1 MEKSRF
7 FRIERVSNSR
17 YDVIFRFNLKM
28 IAKILLALLVLALVA
43 FVGYWLFQGVVW
55 VGSAMWSG
63 LCWLASQWI
72 WILGILLLALLIWGL
87 SKINWKSV
95 KAPKVSPKLGRALLW
110 LLAALLLLFLCFLA
124 FRSCGDDQNLP
135 KQEITIND
143 KEFEREFNE
152 AFDYV
157 VTSRAY
163 LDGVQNADDKIAR
176 ALVGLK
182 YVDGKSVSP
191 HDFAG
196 KTYDE
201 AVKVIAKDWRGL
213 VQERLDD
220 TQLSK
225 QQLVILTLFAMR
237 NGKYGFVKSD
247 FLEAVKAG
255 EPNAEDKMALHKANG
270 QKRELGVEAKQYLWV
285 LKNMWKGNI
294 TAEMLLDLPM
304 FSYKNIPLSEM
315 YNEKGEA
322 LWNDALLQK
331 LRQHS
336 GQTPREALGL

>member
-1 MEKSRF
+1 MNSPF
-7 FRIERVSNSR
+7 FRIESLGNAR
-17 YDVIFRFNLKM
+17 YDIIFRFNLKI

-63 LCWLASQWI
+63 LCWLASQWM
-72 WILGILLLALLIWGL
+72 WILGILLLALLVWGL
-87 SKINWKSV
+87 SKINWRNV
-95 KAPKVSPKLGRALLW
+95 KAPKVSPKLLW
-110 LLAALLLLFLCFLA
+110 LLAAILLLLLCFLA
-124 FRSCGDDQNLP
+124 FRSCGDDKSQPQSEDVVIINQDDSEP
-135 KQEITIND
+135 MFTESFDDVIIT
-143 KEFEREFNE
+143 
-152 AFDYV
+152 
-157 VTSRAY
+157 RAY
-163 LDGVQNADDKIAR
+163 LDGVQNADDKLAR

-182 YVDGKSVSP
+182 YVDGKPVKSS
-191 HDFAG
+191 DFAG

-201 AVKVIAKDWRGL
+201 AKKVVAKDWYGF
-213 VQERLDD
+213 VQETLDGVKI
-220 TQLSK
+220 SK
-225 QQLVILTLFAMR
+225 QRLVPFTSLAMR

-322 LWNDALLQK
+322 LWNDTLLNK

>member
-1 MEKSRF
+1 MNSPF
-7 FRIERVSNSR
+7 FRIESLGNSR
-17 YDVIFRFNLKM
+17 YDIIFRVNLKL
-28 IAKILLALLVLALVA
+28 IAKILLALLMLALVA

-55 VGSAMWSG
+55 VGSAMWAG

-87 SKINWKSV
+87 SKINWRNV
-95 KAPKVSPKLGRALLW
+95 KAQKVSQKTGRTLLW
-110 LLAALLLLFLCFLA
+110 ILAALLLLLLCFLA
-124 FRSCGDDQNLP
+124 FRNCGDDKAQP
-135 KQEITIND
+135 EDVVIIND
-143 KEFEREFNE
+143 DEFEREFNE

-163 LDGVQNADDKIAR
+163 LDGVQNSNDKIAR

-182 YVDGKSVSP
+182 YVDGKAVSP
-191 HDFAG
+191 RDFAG
-196 KTYDE
+196 KTYEE

-213 VQERLDD
+213 VQESLNG

-225 QQLVILTLFAMR
+225 QQLVTLTLFAMR

-255 EPNAEDKMALHKANG
+255 EPNAESKMALHKANG
-270 QKRELGVEAKQYLWV
+270 EKRELGIEAKQYLWV

-294 TAEMLLDLPM
+294 SAEMLLDLPM
-304 FSYKNIPLSEM
+304 FSYKNISLEEM

-322 LWNDALLQK
+322 QWNEKLSQK

>member
-1 MEKSRF
+1 MEKSKF
-7 FRIERVSNSR
+7 IRIESLGNYR

-28 IAKILLALLVLALVA
+28 IAKILLALLVLAVFA
-43 FVGYWLFQGVVW
+43 FVGYWLFKGIVW

-72 WILGILLLALLIWGL
+72 WLLGLLLLALLVWSL

-110 LLAALLLLFLCFLA
+110 LLTALLLLLLCFLA
-124 FRSCGDDQNLP
+124 FRSCGDDKAQP
-135 KQEITIND
+135 EEVVVIED
-143 KEFEREFNE
+143 DEFEREFNE

-163 LDGVQNADDKIAR
+163 LDGVQSANDKIAR

-182 YVDGKSVSP
+182 YVDGKAVSP
-191 HDFAG
+191 RDFEG
-196 KTYDE
+196 KTYEE

-213 VQERLDD
+213 VQENLHG

-225 QQLVILTLFAMR
+225 QQLVTLTLFAMR

-270 QKRELGVEAKQYLWV
+270 EKRELGIEAKQYLWV

-294 TAEMLLDLPM
+294 SVEMLLDLPS
-304 FSYKNIPLSEM
+304 FSYKNISLKEM
-315 YNEKGEA
+315 YNKDGEVQ
-322 LWNDALLQK
+322 WNDALLQK
-331 LRQHS
+331 LRQS
-336 GQTPREALGL
+336 AGQTPREALGL

>member
-1 MEKSRF
+1 MESPF
-7 FRIERVSNSR
+7 FRIESLENSR
-17 YDVIFRFNLKM
+17 YDVVFRFNLKM
-28 IAKILLALLVLALVA
+28 IAKILLALVLLALIA
-43 FVGYWLFQGVVW
+43 FIGYWLVQGAIW
-55 VGSAMWSG
+55 VGSAMWAG

-87 SKINWKSV
+87 SKINWRNV
-95 KAPKVSPKLGRALLW
+95 KAQKVSQKTGRTLLW
-110 LLAALLLLFLCFLA
+110 ILAALLLLLLCFLA
-124 FRSCGDDQNLP
+124 FRNCGDDKAQPEDVLVIEDE
-135 KQEITIND
+135 K
-143 KEFEREFNE
+143 FEREFNE

-157 VTSRAY
+157 VITRAY
-163 LDGVQNADDKIAR
+163 LDGVQNADDKLAR

-182 YVDGKSVSP
+182 YVDGKPVKSS
-191 HDFAG
+191 DFAG

-201 AVKVIAKDWRGL
+201 AKKVVSKDWYGF
-213 VQERLDD
+213 VQETLNGVKI
-220 TQLSK
+220 SK
-225 QQLVILTLFAMR
+225 QRLVPFTSLAMR

-247 FLEAVKAG
+247 FLKAVKDG

-270 QKRELGVEAKQYLWV
+270 EKRELGTEAQQYLWV

-294 TAEMLLDLPM
+294 SAEMLLDLPM
-304 FSYKNIPLSEM
+304 FSYKNISLEEM

-322 LWNDALLQK
+322 QWNEKLSQK

>member
-1 MEKSRF
+1 M
-7 FRIERVSNSR
+7 
-17 YDVIFRFNLKM
+17 
-28 IAKILLALLVLALVA
+28 LALVA

-55 VGSAMWSG
+55 VGSAMWAG

-87 SKINWKSV
+87 SKINWRNV
-95 KAPKVSPKLGRALLW
+95 KAQKVSQKTGRTLLW
-110 LLAALLLLFLCFLA
+110 ILAALLLLLLCFLA
-124 FRSCGDDQNLP
+124 FRNCGDDKAQP
-135 KQEITIND
+135 EDVVIIND
-143 KEFEREFNE
+143 DEFEREFNE

-163 LDGVQNADDKIAR
+163 LDGVQNSNDKIAR

-182 YVDGKSVSP
+182 YVDGKAVSP
-191 HDFAG
+191 RDFAG
-196 KTYDE
+196 KTYEE

-213 VQERLDD
+213 VQESLNG

-225 QQLVILTLFAMR
+225 QQLVTLTLFAMR

-255 EPNAEDKMALHKANG
+255 EPNAESKMALHKANG
-270 QKRELGVEAKQYLWV
+270 EKRELGIEAKQYLWV

-294 TAEMLLDLPM
+294 SAEMLLDLPM
-304 FSYKNIPLSEM
+304 FSYKNISLEEM

-322 LWNDALLQK
+322 QWNEKLSQK

>member
-1 MEKSRF
+1 MNSPF
-7 FRIERVSNSR
+7 FRVESLGNAR

-28 IAKILLALLVLALVA
+28 IAKILLALIVLALVV
-43 FVGYWLFQGVVW
+43 FLGYWLFQGIVW
-55 VGSAMWSG
+55 VGGAAWSG
-63 LCWLASQWI
+63 ICWLASQWI

-87 SKINWKSV
+87 SKINWRNV
-95 KAPKVSPKLGRALLW
+95 KAQKVSQKTGRTLLW
-110 LLAALLLLFLCFLA
+110 VLAAIILLLLCFLA
-124 FRSCGDDQNLP
+124 FRSCGDDKAQP
-135 KQEITIND
+135 EEVVVIED
-143 KEFEREFNE
+143 DEFEREFNE

-163 LDGVQNADDKIAR
+163 LDGVQSANDKIAR

-182 YVDGKSVSP
+182 YVDGKSVTP
-191 HDFAG
+191 RDFEG
-196 KTYDE
+196 KTYEE

-213 VQERLDD
+213 VQESLNG

-225 QQLVILTLFAMR
+225 QQLVTLTLFAMR

-247 FLEAVKAG
+247 FLEVVKAG

-270 QKRELGVEAKQYLWV
+270 EKRELGTEAKQYLWV

-294 TAEMLLDLPM
+294 SAEMLLDLPM

-322 LWNDALLQK
+322 QWNEKLSQK
-331 LRQHS
+331 LRQS
-336 GQTPREALGL
+336 AGQTPREALGL